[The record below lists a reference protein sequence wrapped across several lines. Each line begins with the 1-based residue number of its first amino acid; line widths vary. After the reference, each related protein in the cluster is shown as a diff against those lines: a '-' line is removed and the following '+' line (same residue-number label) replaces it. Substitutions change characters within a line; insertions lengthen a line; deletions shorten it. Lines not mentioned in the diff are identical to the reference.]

1 MKAMIL
7 KKPAP
12 IEKSP
17 LALVN
22 ISEPNIGPKD
32 ILIKNS
38 VCGVCHTDLHIVEG
52 EIEMH
57 KSPVIPGHQIVGQVY
72 AIGNAVKKFSVGDR
86 VGIAWLN
93 SSCGICEFCK
103 SGRENLCDS
112 AQFTGYDRDGG
123 YAEFTAI
130 SEDFA
135 YPISNTFDDF
145 HTAPLLCAGI
155 IGYRALK
162 LCFGECG
169 ATFMSQTLR
178 DKSRTTTN
186 ERLGLYGF
194 GASAHI
200 VTQVAKYLGCDV
212 YVFTRSENHKILA
225 KELGAVWTG
234 YAEDSPPE
242 LMDSSI
248 IFAPSGK
255 IIPEALRALKKGG
268 TLALASIYMTPI
280 PEMNYNLIYGERT
293 IKSVTN
299 STRQDAI
306 ELLSLSTKIP
316 IKTDIEVFPLKEA
329 NSILKLLKNSKI
341 RGSAVLEIS

>member
-1 MKAMIL
+1 MKAMLL

-12 IEKSP
+12 IEESP
-17 LALVN
+17 LELVN

-72 AIGNAVKKFSVGDR
+72 AIGNAVKKFVVGDR
-86 VGIAWLN
+86 ICIAWLN

-112 AQFTGYDRDGG
+112 ARFTGYDSDGG

-135 YPISNTFDDF
+135 YPISNALDDY

-155 IGYRALK
+155 IGYRALN
-162 LCFGECG
+162 LCGV
-169 ATFMSQTLR
+169 TS
-178 DKSRTTTN
+178 N
-186 ERLGLYGF
+186 NRLGLYGF

-200 VTQVAKYLGCDV
+200 IIQIAKYIGCEV
-212 YVFTRSENHKILA
+212 YVFTRSENHKIFA

-234 YAEDSPPE
+234 FAEDSPPE
-242 LMDSSI
+242 LMDCSI

-255 IIPEALRALKKGG
+255 IVPAALHALKKGG
-268 TLALASIYMTPI
+268 TLALAGIYMTPI
-280 PEMNYNLIYGERT
+280 PEMDYNLIYGERI

-306 ELLSLSTKIP
+306 ELLNLAFKIP
-316 IKTDIEVFPLKEA
+316 IKTAIEVFPLKEA
-329 NSILKLLKNSKI
+329 NTVLKRLKNSKI